1 MQPEIQ
7 TMGGYGGA
15 VSSVQRNKVLR
26 NTYALLAL
34 SLLPTI
40 AGAWLAIS
48 LGLDKTLLASP
59 WLSLML
65 FLGGAFGFM
74 FLIEKNKN
82 SSAGVAFLLAFTFF
96 MGVMLSR
103 LVGLVLG
110 MQGGASL
117 VMTSLGG
124 TAAIFAVMATIGTV
138 IKRDLSGMGKFLMVG
153 ALVVFFGLIIG
164 MIFQLPALMLALTV
178 MCLGIFSLFMMYDVN
193 RIVQGGETN
202 YISATL
208 ALYMNIYNVFSSLLA
223 LLGIGNSSE

>member
-1 MQPEIQ
+1 MQPEVQ
-7 TMGGYGGA
+7 TIAGYGGVA
-15 VSSVQRNKVLR
+15 SAEQRNKVLR
-26 NTYALLAL
+26 NTYALVAL

-40 AGAWLAIS
+40 AGAWLAMAM
-48 LGLDKTLLASP
+48 GLDKTMLKSPILSMIVFLA
-59 WLSLML
+59 
-65 FLGGAFGFM
+65 GAFGFM

-103 LVGLVLG
+103 LVGIVLG
-110 MQGGASL
+110 MQNGASL
-117 VMTSLGG
+117 VMTALGG
-124 TAAIFAVMATIGTV
+124 TAAIFAVMATIGTM

-153 ALVVFFGLIIG
+153 ALVVFFGAIIG
-164 MIFQLPALMLALTV
+164 VIFQLPALMLALTV

-208 ALYMNIYNVFSSLLA
+208 ALYMNVYNVFSSLLA
-223 LLGIGNSSE
+223 LLGIGNSDE

>member
-1 MQPEIQ
+1 MQPEVQ
-7 TMGGYGGA
+7 TIAGFGGA
-15 VSSVQRNKVLR
+15 VSSAQRNKVLR

-34 SLLPTI
+34 SLVPTI
-40 AGAWLAIS
+40 AGAWLAMS
-48 LGLDKTLLASP
+48 LGLDKTLLKSP
-59 WLSLML
+59 IMSMFL
-65 FLGGAFGFM
+65 FLGGAFAFM

-103 LVGLVLG
+103 LVGIVLG
-110 MQGGASL
+110 MQGGAGL
-117 VMTSLGG
+117 VMTALGG
-124 TAAIFAVMATIGTV
+124 TAGIFAVMATLGTF

-153 ALVVFFGLIIG
+153 ALVVLFGAIIG
-164 MIFQLPALMLALTV
+164 VIFQMPALMLALTV

-223 LLGIGNSSE
+223 LLGVGNNSE

>member
-1 MQPEIQ
+1 MQPDIQ
-7 TMGGYGGA
+7 TVGSYGGA
-15 VSSVQRNKVLR
+15 VSSAQRNKVLR

-40 AGAWLAIS
+40 AGAWLAIAT
-48 LGLDKTLLASP
+48 GLDKTLLASP
-59 WLSLML
+59 WLTLMV

-103 LVGLVLG
+103 MVGLVLG
-110 MQGGASL
+110 MQNGASL

-124 TAAIFAVMATIGTV
+124 TAAIFAVMATLGTV

-153 ALVVFFGLIIG
+153 ALVVFFGFLIG

-178 MCLGIFSLFMMYDVN
+178 MCLGIFSLFMMYDIN

-208 ALYMNIYNVFSSLLA
+208 ALYMNVYNVFSSLLA
-223 LLGIGNSSE
+223 LVGIGNSSE

>member
-1 MQPEIQ
+1 MQPEVQ
-7 TMGGYGGA
+7 TIAGYGGV
-15 VSSVQRNKVLR
+15 VSAEQRNKVLR
-26 NTYALLAL
+26 NTYALLAV

-40 AGAWLAIS
+40 AGAWLAMAM
-48 LGLDKTLLASP
+48 GLDKTMLKSPILSMIVFLA
-59 WLSLML
+59 
-65 FLGGAFGFM
+65 GAFGFM

-103 LVGLVLG
+103 LVGIVLG
-110 MQGGASL
+110 MQNGASL
-117 VMTSLGG
+117 VMTALGG
-124 TAAIFAVMATIGTV
+124 TAAIFAVMATIGTM

-153 ALVVFFGLIIG
+153 ALVVFFGAIIG
-164 MIFQLPALMLALTV
+164 VIFQLPALMLALTV

-208 ALYMNIYNVFSSLLA
+208 ALYMNVYNVFSSLLA
-223 LLGIGNSSE
+223 LLGIGNSDE